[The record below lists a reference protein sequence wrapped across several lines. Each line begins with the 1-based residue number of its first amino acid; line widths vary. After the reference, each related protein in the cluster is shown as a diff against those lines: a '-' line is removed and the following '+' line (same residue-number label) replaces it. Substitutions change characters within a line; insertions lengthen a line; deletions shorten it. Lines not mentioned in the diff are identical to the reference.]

1 MLSKTQIDL
10 MVAQYRVMILKTL
23 IETNETISEETF
35 QSMVASYR
43 KKLEEQKWKT
53 LYSGLF

>member
-10 MVAQYRVMILKTL
+10 MVAQYRVMILRTL
-23 IETNETISEETF
+23 VETNETMSEETF

-43 KKLEEQKWKT
+43 KKLEEQK
-53 LYSGLF
+53 